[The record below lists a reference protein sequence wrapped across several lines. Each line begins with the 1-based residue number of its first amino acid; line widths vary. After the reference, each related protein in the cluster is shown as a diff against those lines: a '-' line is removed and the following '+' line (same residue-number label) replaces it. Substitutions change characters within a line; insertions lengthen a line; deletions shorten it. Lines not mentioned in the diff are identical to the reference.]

1 MNSSRFQRHNR
12 SPFSA
17 LMAHGEP
24 WIWTRRELVQSLMMI
39 VGLLLFI
46 TVRGSL
52 YFWPRPLYEI
62 MLRNGE
68 TCLGEV
74 TSRETHTTLQDDKD
88 STDRR
93 LIHIANFETT
103 GTHYRWI
110 DENDI
115 ASTQQPTEA
124 TVVERIEGGRFHGFP
139 VRVLKNGVAVSN
151 GPEMAWAKYKEVAQL
166 FVSNSVTQTI

>member
-1 MNSSRFQRHNR
+1 MNSSRFQRHNIR

-24 WIWTRRELVQSLMMI
+24 WIWLMSGALAIAVMMI

-74 TSRETHTTLQDDKD
+74 TSRETHTNLQDDKD

-93 LIHIANFETT
+93 LVHIANFETT
-103 GTHYRWI
+103 GTHYRCCLLYTSPSPR
-110 DENDI
+110 D
-115 ASTQQPTEA
+115 
-124 TVVERIEGGRFHGFP
+124 
-139 VRVLKNGVAVSN
+139 
-151 GPEMAWAKYKEVAQL
+151 
-166 FVSNSVTQTI
+166 

>member
-1 MNSSRFQRHNR
+1 MNSSRFQRQHPP
-12 SPFSA
+12 PFSA

-24 WIWTRRELVQSLMMI
+24 WTWLMSGALAIAVMMI

-74 TSRETHTTLQDDKD
+74 TSRETHTNLQDDKD

-93 LIHIANFETT
+93 LVHIANFETT
-103 GTHYRWI
+103 GTHYIWI

-115 ASTQQPTEA
+115 ASTQQPTVA
-124 TVVERIEGGRFHGFP
+124 TVVERIE
-139 VRVLKNGVAVSN
+139 VVSS
-151 GPEMAWAKYKEVAQL
+151 MAFL
-166 FVSNSVTQTI
+166 SVS